1 MPRRKKPSMRYL
13 VQGFESKEKIELL
26 LSLTKID
33 SDNIHCALNDYFV
46 RGFEMA
52 EAAEINNVRHSN
64 LSRAVDTLNRIS
76 GTVEKLFEL
85 KSVSLN

>member
-1 MPRRKKPSMRYL
+1 
-13 VQGFESKEKIELL
+13 
-26 LSLTKID
+26 
-33 SDNIHCALNDYFV
+33 
-46 RGFEMA
+46 MA